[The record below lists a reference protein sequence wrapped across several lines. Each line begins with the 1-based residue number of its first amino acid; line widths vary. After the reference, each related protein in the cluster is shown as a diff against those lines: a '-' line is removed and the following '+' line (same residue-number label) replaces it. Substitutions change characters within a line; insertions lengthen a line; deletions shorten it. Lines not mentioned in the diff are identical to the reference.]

1 MMMIVRLSNMAGKKI
16 VKGSEE
22 WQMFQD
28 FWKLA
33 QEIWEPEDT
42 DEYWQEVIGK
52 TDEFIEEMADTV
64 IMIWQIKYLLGV
76 GEGEKIQKIMR
87 EKNIGEVK
95 RKRRNRK
102 YLKRHTALSY
112 IRKRMKKKV
121 NSGR

>member
-42 DEYWQEVIGK
+42 NEYWQEVIGK
-52 TDEFIEEMADTV
+52 TDEF
-64 IMIWQIKYLLGV
+64 Y
-76 GEGEKIQKIMR
+76 
-87 EKNIGEVK
+87 
-95 RKRRNRK
+95 RK
-102 YLKRHTALSY
+102 YKTPYAREFAIGITNALDRVHKDRRRSE
-112 IRKRMKKKV
+112 K
-121 NSGR
+121 

>member
-1 MMMIVRLSNMAGKKI
+1 MTTEQKIQYIADHYGYEPQSRQLIEEMAELTVAINKGWRKSHPLEYSA
-16 VKGSEE
+16 GSEYE
-22 WQMFQD
+22 H
-28 FWKLA
+28 
-33 QEIWEPEDT
+33 I
-42 DEYWQEVIGK
+42 
-52 TDEFIEEMADTV
+52 IEEMADTV

>member
-42 DEYWQEVIGK
+42 DEYWEAVDKKTKVFYEKYHTLYARGFAIGIINALDSVYKERKKTEHDTEKRNESGISEVNAAEK
-52 TDEFIEEMADTV
+52 RTYAD
-64 IMIWQIKYLLGV
+64 QC
-76 GEGEKIQKIMR
+76 
-87 EKNIGEVK
+87 
-95 RKRRNRK
+95 
-102 YLKRHTALSY
+102 
-112 IRKRMKKKV
+112 
-121 NSGR
+121 GR

>member
-42 DEYWQEVIGK
+42 DEYWESVDKKTKVFYEKYHTLYAREFAIGITNALDRVHK
-52 TDEFIEEMADTV
+52 DRRRS
-64 IMIWQIKYLLGV
+64 
-76 GEGEKIQKIMR
+76 EK
-87 EKNIGEVK
+87 
-95 RKRRNRK
+95 
-102 YLKRHTALSY
+102 
-112 IRKRMKKKV
+112 
-121 NSGR
+121 

>member
-42 DEYWQEVIGK
+42 DEYWESVDKKTKVFYEKYHTLSSNVNNFIRYARGFAIGIINALDSVYKERKKTEHDTEKRNESGISEVNAAEK
-52 TDEFIEEMADTV
+52 RTYAD
-64 IMIWQIKYLLGV
+64 QC
-76 GEGEKIQKIMR
+76 
-87 EKNIGEVK
+87 
-95 RKRRNRK
+95 
-102 YLKRHTALSY
+102 
-112 IRKRMKKKV
+112 
-121 NSGR
+121 GR